1 MLALLLLTIA
11 TSVRTAAGLECPLTP
26 KNVSCSDQMPHLD
39 LDPEDC
45 IVEYYLRNSN
55 ECAALDLR
63 GESWARRLGAVRMR
77 PYVWTDDEGTPVTA
91 FNVSFLDVRWS
102 RAVLRFSSLGGA
114 PATNFCRGLRLSQ
127 RALSGSGRPPRLHFH
142 CPWCGY
148 DCEGRSFSLEY
159 AASDADG
166 RHRDYGRFLFTMP
179 PHNYVDEPQLPF
191 SYVEVSSLPTAHV
204 HWSPPPLPSAAE
216 GLYYSVVTLV
226 DGRQVESRVVPASQA
241 SLALP
246 LGEASGGGGAVRFSV
261 RALQAGGG
269 EPSLLPNCS
278 LCDGG
283 ERAALMPSNCS
294 LCDSFRTPPL
304 ALERSVYTSYVWA
317 AVGVVAMASAIL
329 LTGRFLWRRGAH
341 NYPANKQGKAA
352 TTVLLVYRHA
362 SDGHVGVVRQLAD
375 FLRVAGGF
383 HVLLDEEDIPR
394 CADKNPLAWYAE
406 QMQRADV
413 ALVVASPEPL
423 PTTAPASA
431 PAAGVYGGAAAAAEA
446 LVGVRLERGRRCEA
460 LALPGRPH
468 LPPPARA
475 LRLLRARRPSDLRRL
490 VRRLHPGGGLGPA
503 VRSAASRTA
512 ALALLR
518 IAHETVEDCPPQQAN
533 PGVAIDVSSSDLP
546 EEHEPVYAS
555 ESSVT
560 PTVRQQAL
568 PTVAVS
574 TLVDLQKMNLL
585 GPDLSEEDTEE
596 EEGDG
601 SVIGTDVS
609 GSTSGVDP
617 DSISLQL

>member
-1 MLALLLLTIA
+1 MKSTSCIDWGLGVFLYRPQAL
-11 TSVRTAAGLECPLTP
+11 TAPPRPAG
-26 KNVSCSDQMPHLD
+26 
-39 LDPEDC
+39 
-45 IVEYYLRNSN
+45 
-55 ECAALDLR
+55 
-63 GESWARRLGAVRMR
+63 
-77 PYVWTDDEGTPVTA
+77 
-91 FNVSFLDVRWS
+91 
-102 RAVLRFSSLGGA
+102 AVLRFSSLGGA
-114 PATNFCRGLRLSQ
+114 PATNFCRGLRLSR
-127 RALSGSGRPPRLHFH
+127 RALSGSGRPPHLHFH

-148 DCEGRSFSLEY
+148 DCEGRPFSLEY
-159 AASDADG
+159 AASDAGG
-166 RHRDYGRFLFTMP
+166 RHHDYGRFLFTMP

-204 HWSPPPLPSAAE
+204 HWSPSAAE

-226 DGRQVESRVVPASQA
+226 DGRQVEARAVPASQA

-246 LGEASGGGGAVRFSV
+246 LGEASGGGGVRFSV

-269 EPSLLPNCS
+269 ALSLLPNCS
-278 LCDGG
+278 LCDDGQLA
-283 ERAALMPSNCS
+283 ELSNCS

-304 ALERSVYTSYVWA
+304 TLERSVYTSYVWA

-329 LTGRFLWRRGAH
+329 LTGRFLWRRGGH
-341 NYPANKQGKAA
+341 NYPASKQGKAA

-362 SDGHVGVVRQLAD
+362 SDGHVAVVRQLAA

-423 PTTAPASA
+423 PTTAHAST

-446 LVGVRLERGRRCEA
+446 LVGLRLGRGRRCEA

-475 LRLLRARRPSDLRRL
+475 LRLLRARRPSDLCRL
-490 VRRLHPGGGLGPA
+490 VRRLHAGGGLGSA
-503 VRSAASRTA
+503 ARSAPSRAA
-512 ALALLR
+512 ALVLLR
-518 IAHETVEDCPPQQAN
+518 MANETAEDSPPRQAS
-533 PGVAIDVSSSDLP
+533 PGVAIDVSSSDL
-546 EEHEPVYAS
+546 EPVLAS
-555 ESSVT
+555 ESSAP

-574 TLVDLQKMNLL
+574 SLVDLQKMNLL

-601 SVIGTDVS
+601 SAIGTDASV
-609 GSTSGVDP
+609 STSGVDP